1 MKKKL
6 GIYIHIPFCLS
17 RCGYCGFYSN
27 SVGSGVVDVPV
38 PMKGLPEPGGD
49 PEISVVSLPAALV
62 MKSYYEGILEEID
75 RTGKKYG
82 DRYVADTIF
91 FGGGTPSLLDPKWI
105 HFMVERIRE
114 RFGLTPDAEITLE
127 SNPKTLDLKKLRQM
141 RAAGVNRLSIG
152 LQSLSPKVLG
162 IMNRVHTPEDFLRC
176 YHDARHAGFHNIN
189 VDIMFA
195 VPGQSPADWMDTL
208 AQVLALQP
216 EHLSFYS
223 LQIEE
228 GTRFYEDYRA
238 GRLALLDDETDR
250 AMYHKGLERIRAA
263 GYRHYEISNAAK
275 PGFECRHNLKYW
287 RFQEYLGLGAAAS
300 SFLEGRRIT
309 RASDLM
315 YRSLPPAENHEN
327 SFEDDAG
334 EYAFTALRLS
344 EGIRYRDFK
353 ARFGRAFRDVFGE
366 RWGELD
372 EFFRMGELT
381 EDEEGLRLTEKG
393 IDISNRIME
402 VFV

>member
-27 SVGSGVVDVPV
+27 GVGNGVVDVPV

-49 PEISVVSLPAALV
+49 PEISVVSLPAPLV

-75 RTGKKYG
+75 RAGEKYG

-91 FGGGTPSLLDPKWI
+91 FGGGTPSLMDPKWI
-105 HFMVERIRE
+105 RFMVERIRE
-114 RFGLTPDAEITLE
+114 QFGLTPDAEITLE

-152 LQSLSPKVLG
+152 LQSLSPEVLK
-162 IMNRVHTPEDFLRC
+162 IMNRVHSPEDFLRC
-176 YHDARHAGFHNIN
+176 FHDARHAGFHNIN

-195 VPGQSPADWMDTL
+195 VPGQSSADWMDTL
-208 AQVLALQP
+208 EQVLSLKP

-250 AMYHKGLERIRAA
+250 AMYHDGLKRIRAA

-300 SFLEGRRIT
+300 SFMEGRRIT
-309 RASDLM
+309 CASDLL
-315 YRSLPPAENHEN
+315 YRSLPPAEDHEN
-327 SFEDDAG
+327 SFADNAG
-334 EYAFTALRLS
+334 EYTFTALRLA
-344 EGIRYRDFK
+344 EGVRYRDFEE
-353 ARFGRAFRDVFGE
+353 RFGRSFREVFGG

-372 EFFRMGELT
+372 EFFQMGELT